1 MGCNCGRKTLAP
13 APPPMSQMPQAN
25 SRLTV
30 ATQPA
35 AQPVNPGNGR
45 VGVGG
50 VITPQPGEAYLG
62 LTPKP

>member
-13 APPPMSQMPQAN
+13 APPPMSQLPQAN
-25 SRLTV
+25 SRLTT
-30 ATQPA
+30 AAPA
-35 AQPVNPGNGR
+35 VDPVNPGNGR

-50 VITPQPGEAYLG
+50 VITPKAGEAYLG